1 MAATMVIDPRPDG
14 WKIINADDF
23 SNAGSNGRVASFIEK
38 IEGISSQKTLDDA
51 ARTIGASDWV
61 TVDDLDDDILE
72 SRKSALSPF
81 DVEDNEYELY
91 SSDEDV
97 YANTTD
103 RKGDSLTTASSGM
116 YTFWGNRPISAPPV
130 NNAHEM
136 FYGIEGD
143 RNKSIHCHGWR
154 IDDRGPDYGRCQ
166 VIVKTPDEMT
176 LETAVVTR
184 WNDAKQWFMDYC
196 TNNQSYVDGIL
207 DSVNG
212 VFASQRRFSN
222 DMYRLYD
229 EDTDTD
235 SQSNDFYGSI
245 SYGDPNDIGD
255 FVLMTAYGPDGAD
268 GHMECAVRS
277 NNEVINQFDASS
289 WEDAKEQFH
298 VQSEVDGMYD
308 DDVFQHV
315 NYPVDLGVDYLNP
328 YSPRNFANKRSSM
341 RKIKKTSA
349 YEFGVYDD
357 HPDEDDNGEFNG
369 SICYGTLN
377 PYEILD
383 YIIMCAYGENGI
395 NGPMVCNVIDT
406 GTGENVNRFEANS
419 WEDAKAQFIQQ
430 SEVNKMYDNLLLSH
444 KDSHKK
450 ASVRKADGDWAYWGE
465 SDNSTSKEY
474 YYGEIDNEN
483 NSVMLYTEDQ
493 DPSDGLDCR
502 VVAPDGDIITTFT
515 APTWEDAKAYFD
527 SVRVDYDNFDGYVF
541 TLYDWENRDTASH
554 DKGAKMNKKA
564 YNQEFSIWGEDIIE
578 NTANQFSASIN
589 YGEEGEENNSVIMY
603 ADGDNGIDGPME
615 CTVTETGWGET
626 INEFTASSWEDA
638 KDQFDTQSNL
648 DGAYDNWLVT
658 QEEEFNHL
666 NGIGASR
673 KKSANVDYEYY
684 GATRDPF
691 TGLDG
696 IAYYGP
702 ENDEENSLT
711 IEITGDDQTGYDCVV
726 VSPSGAN
733 VLGEFTSNT
742 WDLIPAFL
750 EDVVEDN
757 GLDGYLDRYLE
768 SVSNYNDWRSGLS
781 ASRKRASVEN
791 SNGHVFD
798 DSEWD
803 AIVQNMDPDIREQLS
818 ENLAP
823 CSNQEFFDAYAD
835 AYYNKYGEE
844 WELDKADPQW

>member
-14 WKIINADDF
+14 WEIINADDF
-23 SNAGSNGRVASFIEK
+23 SNAGSNGRMASFIEK
-38 IEGISSQKTLDDA
+38 IEGISPQKTLDDA

-81 DVEDNEYELY
+81 DIEGDEYEAY
-91 SSDEDV
+91 PSDEDV

-103 RKGDSLTTASSGM
+103 RKGDSLTTASSDT
-116 YTFWGNRPISAPPV
+116 YTFWGNRSISAPPV

-196 TNNQSYVDGIL
+196 TNNQSYVNGIL
-207 DSVNG
+207 DSVNE
-212 VFASQRRFSN
+212 VFASQRRFSKE
-222 DMYRLYD
+222 MYTLYD
-229 EDTDTD
+229 EDMDVD

-255 FVLMTAYGPDGAD
+255 FVLMTAYGPDGPD
-268 GHMECAVRS
+268 GHMECAIRS
-277 NNEVINQFDASS
+277 NNEIINTFDASS
-289 WEDAKEQFH
+289 WEDAKEQFR

-315 NYPVDLGVDYLNP
+315 TYPVDLGVDYLNP
-328 YSPRNFANKRSSM
+328 YSFRDFANKRSSM

-369 SICYGTLN
+369 SICYGTLD

-419 WEDAKAQFIQQ
+419 WEDAKEQFIQQ

-444 KDSHKK
+444 KDSHKR

-465 SDNSTSKEY
+465 SDNGTSKEY

-527 SVRVDYDNFDGYVF
+527 GVRVDYDNFDGYVF
-541 TLYDWENRDTASH
+541 TLYDWENRDTANRN
-554 DKGAKMNKKA
+554 KGASMNRKKA
-564 YNQEFSIWGEDIIE
+564 YNSEFSIWGEDIIE
-578 NTANQFSASIN
+578 NTANQFSASLN
-589 YGEEGEENNSVIMY
+589 YGEDGDENNSVTLY
-603 ADGDNGIDGPME
+603 ADGDNGPDGEMSAYVVE
-615 CTVTETGWGET
+615 NQYGDT
-626 INEFTASSWEDA
+626 INSFVAVSWEDA
-638 KDQFDTQSNL
+638 KDQFDSQCNL
-648 DGAYDNWLVT
+648 SGMYDEYLVT
-658 QEEEFNHL
+658 QEQQFSHL

-673 KKSANVDYEYY
+673 KHSS
-684 GATRDPF
+684 
-691 TGLDG
+691 
-696 IAYYGP
+696 I
-702 ENDEENSLT
+702 
-711 IEITGDDQTGYDCVV
+711 
-726 VSPSGAN
+726 
-733 VLGEFTSNT
+733 
-742 WDLIPAFL
+742 
-750 EDVVEDN
+750 
-757 GLDGYLDRYLE
+757 
-768 SVSNYNDWRSGLS
+768 
-781 ASRKRASVEN
+781 EN

-818 ENLAP
+818 EDLAP

>member
-14 WKIINADDF
+14 WEIINADDF

-51 ARTIGASDWV
+51 ARAIGASDWV

-81 DVEDNEYELY
+81 DVGNDEYESY

-97 YANTTD
+97 YASTTD

-116 YTFWGNRPISAPPV
+116 YTFWGNRSISAPPV

-143 RNKSIHCHGWR
+143 RNRSIHCQGWR
-154 IDDRGPDYGRCQ
+154 IDDPGPDYGRCQ
-166 VIVKTPDEMT
+166 VIVKTPDKMT

-212 VFASQRRFSN
+212 VFASQRRFSK
-222 DMYRLYD
+222 DMYTLYD
-229 EDTDTD
+229 EDMDVD

-255 FVLMTAYGPDGAD
+255 FVLMTAYGSDGAD

-277 NNEVINQFDASS
+277 NNEVINTFDANS
-289 WEDAKEQFH
+289 WDDAKEQFR

-315 NYPVDLGVDYLNP
+315 TYPVDLGVEYLNP
-328 YSPRNFANKRSSM
+328 HGFRDFANKRS
-341 RKIKKTSA
+341 
-349 YEFGVYDD
+349 
-357 HPDEDDNGEFNG
+357 
-369 SICYGTLN
+369 
-377 PYEILD
+377 
-383 YIIMCAYGENGI
+383 I
-395 NGPMVCNVIDT
+395 N
-406 GTGENVNRFEANS
+406 
-419 WEDAKAQFIQQ
+419 Q
-430 SEVNKMYDNLLLSH
+430 SEVNNMRNS
-444 KDSHKK
+444 

-465 SDNSTSKEY
+465 SDNGTSKEY

-527 SVRVDYDNFDGYVF
+527 GVRVDYDNFDGYVF
-541 TLYDWENRDTASH
+541 TLYDWENRDTANRN
-554 DKGAKMNKKA
+554 KGASMNRKKA
-564 YNQEFSIWGEDIIE
+564 YNQEFSMWGEDIIE
-578 NTANQFSASIN
+578 NTTNQFSASIS
-589 YGEEGEENNSVIMY
+589 YGEPHNPDNSVTLY
-603 ADGDNGIDGPME
+603 ADGDDGME
-615 CTVTETGWGET
+615 GRLHCSVVGPAWGDEL
-626 INEFTASSWEDA
+626 NVFTALAWEDA
-638 KDQFDTQSNL
+638 KDKFDSQCNL
-648 DGAYDNWLVT
+648 EGMYDEYLT
-658 QEEEFNHL
+658 TEEEAFYRVN
-666 NGIGASR
+666 NIG
-673 KKSANVDYEYY
+673 
-684 GATRDPF
+684 
-691 TGLDG
+691 
-696 IAYYGP
+696 
-702 ENDEENSLT
+702 
-711 IEITGDDQTGYDCVV
+711 
-726 VSPSGAN
+726 
-733 VLGEFTSNT
+733 
-742 WDLIPAFL
+742 
-750 EDVVEDN
+750 
-757 GLDGYLDRYLE
+757 
-768 SVSNYNDWRSGLS
+768 

-818 ENLAP
+818 EDLAP

>member
-23 SNAGSNGRVASFIEK
+23 SNAGSNGRVASFIGK
-38 IEGISSQKTLDDA
+38 IEGVSSQKTLDDA
-51 ARTIGASDWV
+51 ARTVGASDWV
-61 TVDDLDDDILE
+61 TVDDLDADILE
-72 SRKSALSPF
+72 SRKSMLLPF
-81 DVEDNEYELY
+81 DIADDEYVPY
-91 SSDEDV
+91 SFDENFH
-97 YANTTD
+97 ANTID
-103 RKGDSLTTASSGM
+103 RKGDSLTTASSDT
-116 YTFWGNRPISAPPV
+116 YTFWGNRSISAPPV

-136 FYGIEGD
+136 FYGIEGE
-143 RNKSIHCHGWR
+143 RNRSIHCQGWR
-154 IDDRGPDYGRCQ
+154 IDDPGPDYGRCQ
-166 VIVKTPDEMT
+166 VIVKTPDQMT

-212 VFASQRRFSN
+212 VFASQN
-222 DMYRLYD
+222 
-229 EDTDTD
+229 
-235 SQSNDFYGSI
+235 
-245 SYGDPNDIGD
+245 
-255 FVLMTAYGPDGAD
+255 
-268 GHMECAVRS
+268 
-277 NNEVINQFDASS
+277 
-289 WEDAKEQFH
+289 
-298 VQSEVDGMYD
+298 
-308 DDVFQHV
+308 V
-315 NYPVDLGVDYLNP
+315 NYPVDLGVEYLNP
-328 YSPRNFANKRSSM
+328 YGSRNFANKRSSM

-465 SDNSTSKEY
+465 SDNGTSKEY

-541 TLYDWENRDTASH
+541 TLYDWENRDTANRN
-554 DKGAKMNKKA
+554 KGASMNRKKA
-564 YNQEFSIWGEDIIE
+564 YNQDFSIWGEDINIWGENTIE
-578 NTANQFSASIN
+578 NSANQFSAYIN
-589 YGEEGEENNSVIMY
+589 YGEDGDENNSVTMY
-603 ADGDNGIDGPME
+603 ADGDNGPN
-615 CTVTETGWGET
+615 GEMSAYVVENQYGDT
-626 INEFTASSWEDA
+626 INSFTASSWEDA
-638 KDQFDTQSNL
+638 KDQFESQCNL
-648 DGAYDNWLVT
+648 SGMYDKYLVT

-673 KKSANVDYEYY
+673 K
-684 GATRDPF
+684 
-691 TGLDG
+691 
-696 IAYYGP
+696 
-702 ENDEENSLT
+702 
-711 IEITGDDQTGYDCVV
+711 
-726 VSPSGAN
+726 
-733 VLGEFTSNT
+733 
-742 WDLIPAFL
+742 
-750 EDVVEDN
+750 
-757 GLDGYLDRYLE
+757 
-768 SVSNYNDWRSGLS
+768 
-781 ASRKRASVEN
+781 RASVEN

-798 DSEWD
+798 DSDWD

>member
-14 WKIINADDF
+14 WEIINADDF
-23 SNAGSNGRVASFIEK
+23 SNAGSNGRIASFIEK
-38 IEGISSQKTLDDA
+38 IEGISHQKTLDDA
-51 ARTIGASDWV
+51 ARAIGASDWV

-81 DVEDNEYELY
+81 DVENDEYEAY
-91 SSDEDV
+91 PSDEDV

-116 YTFWGNRPISAPPV
+116 YTFWGNRSISAPPV

-143 RNKSIHCHGWR
+143 RNRSIHCQGWR
-154 IDDRGPDYGRCQ
+154 IDDPGPDYGRCQ
-166 VIVKTPDEMT
+166 VIVKTPDKMT

-255 FVLMTAYGPDGAD
+255 FVLMTAYGPDGPD

-277 NNEVINQFDASS
+277 NNEVINTFDASS
-289 WEDAKEQFH
+289 WEDAKEQFR

-450 ASVRKADGDWAYWGE
+450 ASVRKADTDSDWSYWGE
-465 SDNSTSKEY
+465 KEDETGKEY
-474 YYGEIDNEN
+474 FYGEVDDEN

-493 DPSDGLDCR
+493 DSSDGLHCE
-502 VVAPDGDIITTFT
+502 VVAPDGDTITSFT
-515 APTWEDAKAYFD
+515 APTWEDAKAYFTA
-527 SVRVDYDNFDGYVF
+527 VRADYDNFDGYIF
-541 TLYDWENRDTASH
+541 SQFDWENRYSTNRN
-554 DKGAKMNKKA
+554 KGASMNRKKA
-564 YNQEFSIWGEDIIE
+564 YNSEFSIWGEDIIE

-589 YGEEGEENNSVIMY
+589 YGEEGEENNSVVMY

-658 QEEEFNHL
+658 QEEQFNHL

-673 KKSANVDYEYY
+673 KHSS
-684 GATRDPF
+684 
-691 TGLDG
+691 
-696 IAYYGP
+696 I
-702 ENDEENSLT
+702 
-711 IEITGDDQTGYDCVV
+711 
-726 VSPSGAN
+726 
-733 VLGEFTSNT
+733 
-742 WDLIPAFL
+742 
-750 EDVVEDN
+750 
-757 GLDGYLDRYLE
+757 
-768 SVSNYNDWRSGLS
+768 
-781 ASRKRASVEN
+781 EN
-791 SNGHVFD
+791 SNGYVFD

>member
-14 WKIINADDF
+14 WEIINADDF
-23 SNAGSNGRVASFIEK
+23 SNAGSSGRVASFIEK
-38 IEGISSQKTLDDA
+38 IEGISPQKTLDDA

-81 DVEDNEYELY
+81 DVGDDEYESY

-136 FYGIEGD
+136 FYGIEDD
-143 RNKSIHCHGWR
+143 RNRSIHCQGWR
-154 IDDRGPDYGRCQ
+154 IDDPGPDYGRCQ
-166 VIVKTPDEMT
+166 VIVKTPDKMT

-212 VFASQRRFSN
+212 VFASQN
-222 DMYRLYD
+222 
-229 EDTDTD
+229 
-235 SQSNDFYGSI
+235 
-245 SYGDPNDIGD
+245 
-255 FVLMTAYGPDGAD
+255 
-268 GHMECAVRS
+268 
-277 NNEVINQFDASS
+277 
-289 WEDAKEQFH
+289 
-298 VQSEVDGMYD
+298 
-308 DDVFQHV
+308 V
-315 NYPVDLGVDYLNP
+315 NHPVDLGADYLNP
-328 YSPRNFANKRSSM
+328 YSLRDFASKRSSM

-444 KDSHKK
+444 KDSHKR

-465 SDNSTSKEY
+465 SDNGTSKEY
-474 YYGEIDNEN
+474 YYGEPDEES

-493 DPSDGLDCR
+493 DSSDGLNCE
-502 VVAPDGDIITTFT
+502 VVAPDGDTITTFT

-527 SVRVDYDNFDGYVF
+527 NARMNYNNFDGYIF
-541 TLYDWENRDTASH
+541 TQSEWKNRDTANRN
-554 DKGAKMNKKA
+554 KGASMNRKKA
-564 YNQEFSIWGEDIIE
+564 YNQDFSIWGEDINIWGENTIE
-578 NTANQFSASIN
+578 NSANQFSAYIN
-589 YGEEGEENNSVIMY
+589 YGEDGDENNSVTMY
-603 ADGDNGIDGPME
+603 ADGDNGPN
-615 CTVTETGWGET
+615 GEMSAYVVENQYGDT
-626 INEFTASSWEDA
+626 INSFVASSWEDA
-638 KDQFDTQSNL
+638 KDQFESQCNL
-648 DGAYDNWLVT
+648 SGMYDEYLVT
-658 QEEEFNHL
+658 QEDEFNHL
-666 NGIGASR
+666 HGIG
-673 KKSANVDYEYY
+673 
-684 GATRDPF
+684 
-691 TGLDG
+691 
-696 IAYYGP
+696 
-702 ENDEENSLT
+702 
-711 IEITGDDQTGYDCVV
+711 
-726 VSPSGAN
+726 
-733 VLGEFTSNT
+733 
-742 WDLIPAFL
+742 
-750 EDVVEDN
+750 
-757 GLDGYLDRYLE
+757 
-768 SVSNYNDWRSGLS
+768 

-798 DSEWD
+798 DSDWD

-844 WELDKADPQW
+844 WELDKANPQW

>member
-14 WKIINADDF
+14 WEIINADDF

-38 IEGISSQKTLDDA
+38 IEGISPQKTLDDA

-81 DVEDNEYELY
+81 DVGDDEYESY

-136 FYGIEGD
+136 FYGIEDD
-143 RNKSIHCHGWR
+143 RNRSIHCQGWR
-154 IDDRGPDYGRCQ
+154 IDDPGPDYGRCQ
-166 VIVKTPDEMT
+166 VIVKTPDKMT

-229 EDTDTD
+229 EDTDID

-245 SYGDPNDIGD
+245 KYGDPNDIGD
-255 FVLMTAYGPDGAD
+255 FILMTAYGPDGAD
-268 GHMECAVRS
+268 GHMECAVKS
-277 NNEVINQFDASS
+277 NNEVINQFDAGS
-289 WEDAKEQFH
+289 WEDAKEQFRI
-298 VQSEVDGMYD
+298 QSEVDGMYD

-315 NYPVDLGVDYLNP
+315 NYPVDLVVDYLNP
-328 YSPRNFANKRSSM
+328 YSPRNFANKKSVNQSEVKNMKNMDRNRIKGASM
-341 RKIKKTSA
+341 RKA
-349 YEFGVYDD
+349 
-357 HPDEDDNGEFNG
+357 N
-369 SICYGTLN
+369 
-377 PYEILD
+377 
-383 YIIMCAYGENGI
+383 ENW
-395 NGPMVCNVIDT
+395 
-406 GTGENVNRFEANS
+406 S
-419 WEDAKAQFIQQ
+419 
-430 SEVNKMYDNLLLSH
+430 
-444 KDSHKK
+444 
-450 ASVRKADGDWAYWGE
+450 YWGE
-465 SDNSTSKEY
+465 QDGFSDKEY
-474 YYGEIDNEN
+474 FYGEPNN
-483 NSVMLYTEDQ
+483 QANSVALYAEEQ
-493 DPSDGLDCR
+493 DLQNGLPTGGLYCE
-502 VVAPDGDIITTFT
+502 VITPDGMDVITSFT
-515 APTWEDAKAYFD
+515 APTWEDAKAQFD
-527 SVRVDYDNFDGYVF
+527 NIRIEYNDFNDYLPTQYE
-541 TLYDWENRDTASH
+541 WASFNAVNQN
-554 DKGAKMNKKA
+554 KGANMNKKA

-578 NTANQFSASIN
+578 NTANQFSASIS
-589 YGEEGEENNSVIMY
+589 YGEEYNPDNSVTLY
-603 ADGDNGIDGPME
+603 ADGDDGME
-615 CTVTETGWGET
+615 GRLHCSVVGPAWGDEL
-626 INEFTASSWEDA
+626 NVFTALSWEDA
-638 KDQFDTQSNL
+638 KDKFDSQCNL
-648 DGAYDNWLVT
+648 EGMYDDYLT
-658 QEEEFNHL
+658 TEEEAFYRVN
-666 NGIGASR
+666 NIG
-673 KKSANVDYEYY
+673 
-684 GATRDPF
+684 
-691 TGLDG
+691 
-696 IAYYGP
+696 
-702 ENDEENSLT
+702 
-711 IEITGDDQTGYDCVV
+711 
-726 VSPSGAN
+726 
-733 VLGEFTSNT
+733 
-742 WDLIPAFL
+742 
-750 EDVVEDN
+750 
-757 GLDGYLDRYLE
+757 
-768 SVSNYNDWRSGLS
+768 

>member
-14 WKIINADDF
+14 WEIINADDF
-23 SNAGSNGRVASFIEK
+23 SNAGSNGRVASFIGR
-38 IEGISSQKTLDDA
+38 IEGTSSQKTLDDA

-72 SRKSALSPF
+72 SRKSALLPF
-81 DVEDNEYELY
+81 DVEGDEYEPY
-91 SSDEDV
+91 SSNEDFH
-97 YANTTD
+97 ASTTD
-103 RKGDSLTTASSGM
+103 RKGDSLTTASSDM
-116 YTFWGNRPISAPPV
+116 YTFWGNRSISAPPV

-196 TNNQSYVDGIL
+196 TNNKSYVDGIL

-229 EDTDTD
+229 EDMDTD

-245 SYGDPNDIGD
+245 KYGDPNDIGD

-277 NNEVINQFDASS
+277 NNEVINQFDAGS
-289 WEDAKEQFH
+289 WEDAKEQFR

-315 NYPVDLGVDYLNP
+315 TYPVDLGVDYLNP

-357 HPDEDDNGEFNG
+357 HPDENDNGEFSG

-444 KDSHKK
+444 RDSHKRG
-450 ASVRKADGDWAYWGE
+450 SVRKADGDWAYWGE
-465 SDNSTSKEY
+465 SDNGTSKEY
-474 YYGEIDNEN
+474 YYGEPDEES

-493 DPSDGLDCR
+493 DSSDGLNCE
-502 VVAPDGDIITTFT
+502 VVAPDGDTITTFT

-527 SVRVDYDNFDGYVF
+527 NARMNYNNFDGYIF
-541 TLYDWENRDTASH
+541 TQSEWENRDTANRN
-554 DKGAKMNKKA
+554 KGASMNRKKA
-564 YNQEFSIWGEDIIE
+564 YNQEFSMWGEDIIE
-578 NTANQFSASIN
+578 NTANQFSASIS
-589 YGEEGEENNSVIMY
+589 YGESYNPDNSVTLY
-603 ADGDNGIDGPME
+603 ADGDDGME
-615 CTVTETGWGET
+615 GRLHCSVVGPAWGDEL
-626 INEFTASSWEDA
+626 NVFTALSWEDA
-638 KDQFDTQSNL
+638 KDKFDSQCNL
-648 DGAYDNWLVT
+648 EGMYDEYLT
-658 QEEEFNHL
+658 TEEEAFYRVR
-666 NGIGASR
+666 GIG
-673 KKSANVDYEYY
+673 
-684 GATRDPF
+684 
-691 TGLDG
+691 
-696 IAYYGP
+696 
-702 ENDEENSLT
+702 
-711 IEITGDDQTGYDCVV
+711 
-726 VSPSGAN
+726 
-733 VLGEFTSNT
+733 
-742 WDLIPAFL
+742 
-750 EDVVEDN
+750 
-757 GLDGYLDRYLE
+757 
-768 SVSNYNDWRSGLS
+768 

>member
-14 WKIINADDF
+14 WEIINADDF
-23 SNAGSNGRVASFIEK
+23 SNAGSSGRVASFIEK
-38 IEGISSQKTLDDA
+38 IEGISPQKTLDDA

-81 DVEDNEYELY
+81 DVGDDEYESY
-91 SSDEDV
+91 SSDKIFHT
-97 YANTTD
+97 NTT
-103 RKGDSLTTASSGM
+103 
-116 YTFWGNRPISAPPV
+116 
-130 NNAHEM
+130 H
-136 FYGIEGD
+136 
-143 RNKSIHCHGWR
+143 
-154 IDDRGPDYGRCQ
+154 
-166 VIVKTPDEMT
+166 
-176 LETAVVTR
+176 
-184 WNDAKQWFMDYC
+184 
-196 TNNQSYVDGIL
+196 QSHVDGIL

-212 VFASQRRFSN
+212 AIASTRKSDERRSPK
-222 DMYRLYD
+222 DMYTLYD
-229 EDTDTD
+229 EDMDVD

-277 NNEVINQFDASS
+277 NNEVINTFDANS
-289 WEDAKEQFH
+289 WEDAKEQFR

-315 NYPVDLGVDYLNP
+315 TYPVDLGVDYLNP
-328 YSPRNFANKRSSM
+328 YSPRDFASKRSSM

-444 KDSHKK
+444 KDSHKR

-465 SDNSTSKEY
+465 SDNGTSKEY

-527 SVRVDYDNFDGYVF
+527 GVRVDYDNFDGYVF
-541 TLYDWENRDTASH
+541 TLYDWENRDTANRN
-554 DKGAKMNKKA
+554 KGASMNRKKA
-564 YNQEFSIWGEDIIE
+564 YNPEFSIWGEDIIE
-578 NTANQFSASIN
+578 NTANQFSASIS
-589 YGEEGEENNSVIMY
+589 YGEPHNPDNSVTLY
-603 ADGDNGIDGPME
+603 ADGDDGME
-615 CTVTETGWGET
+615 GRLHCSVVGPAWGDEL
-626 INEFTASSWEDA
+626 NVFTALAWEDA
-638 KDQFDTQSNL
+638 KDKFDSQCNL
-648 DGAYDNWLVT
+648 EGMYDDYLT
-658 QEEEFNHL
+658 TEEEAFYRVN
-666 NGIGASR
+666 NIG
-673 KKSANVDYEYY
+673 
-684 GATRDPF
+684 
-691 TGLDG
+691 
-696 IAYYGP
+696 
-702 ENDEENSLT
+702 
-711 IEITGDDQTGYDCVV
+711 
-726 VSPSGAN
+726 
-733 VLGEFTSNT
+733 
-742 WDLIPAFL
+742 
-750 EDVVEDN
+750 
-757 GLDGYLDRYLE
+757 
-768 SVSNYNDWRSGLS
+768 

-798 DSEWD
+798 DSDWD

>member
-14 WKIINADDF
+14 WEIINADDF
-23 SNAGSNGRVASFIEK
+23 SNAGSNGRVASFIGR
-38 IEGISSQKTLDDA
+38 IEGTSPQKTLDDA

-72 SRKSALSPF
+72 SRKSVLSPF
-81 DVEDNEYELY
+81 DAGDDEYEPY

-97 YANTTD
+97 YASTTD

-116 YTFWGNRPISAPPV
+116 YTFWGNRSISAPPV

-143 RNKSIHCHGWR
+143 RNRSIHCQGWR
-154 IDDRGPDYGRCQ
+154 IDDPGPDYGRCQ
-166 VIVKTPDEMT
+166 VIVKTPDKMT

-212 VFASQRRFSN
+212 VFASQN
-222 DMYRLYD
+222 
-229 EDTDTD
+229 
-235 SQSNDFYGSI
+235 
-245 SYGDPNDIGD
+245 
-255 FVLMTAYGPDGAD
+255 
-268 GHMECAVRS
+268 
-277 NNEVINQFDASS
+277 
-289 WEDAKEQFH
+289 
-298 VQSEVDGMYD
+298 
-308 DDVFQHV
+308 V
-315 NYPVDLGVDYLNP
+315 NYPVDLDVDYLNP
-328 YSPRNFANKRSSM
+328 YSFSDFANKRS
-341 RKIKKTSA
+341 
-349 YEFGVYDD
+349 
-357 HPDEDDNGEFNG
+357 NN
-369 SICYGTLN
+369 
-377 PYEILD
+377 
-383 YIIMCAYGENGI
+383 
-395 NGPMVCNVIDT
+395 
-406 GTGENVNRFEANS
+406 
-419 WEDAKAQFIQQ
+419 Q
-430 SEVNKMYDNLLLSH
+430 SEVNNMRN
-444 KDSHKK
+444 K

-465 SDNSTSKEY
+465 SDNGTSKEY

-541 TLYDWENRDTASH
+541 TLYDWENRDTANRN
-554 DKGAKMNKKA
+554 KGASMNRKKA

-578 NTANQFSASIN
+578 NTANQFSASIS
-589 YGEEGEENNSVIMY
+589 YGEEYNPDNSVTLY
-603 ADGDNGIDGPME
+603 ADGDDGME
-615 CTVTETGWGET
+615 GRLHCSVVGPAWGDEL
-626 INEFTASSWEDA
+626 NVFTALSWEDA
-638 KDQFDTQSNL
+638 KDKFDSQCNL
-648 DGAYDNWLVT
+648 EGMYDEYLT
-658 QEEEFNHL
+658 TEEEAFYRVR
-666 NGIGASR
+666 GIG
-673 KKSANVDYEYY
+673 
-684 GATRDPF
+684 
-691 TGLDG
+691 
-696 IAYYGP
+696 
-702 ENDEENSLT
+702 
-711 IEITGDDQTGYDCVV
+711 
-726 VSPSGAN
+726 
-733 VLGEFTSNT
+733 
-742 WDLIPAFL
+742 
-750 EDVVEDN
+750 
-757 GLDGYLDRYLE
+757 
-768 SVSNYNDWRSGLS
+768 

-818 ENLAP
+818 EDLAP